1 MSECLTGLL
10 FLSKSSINLSKSSCG
25 ERLFLLAVILK
36 EQLECIKFFKKKK
49 KEDKLR
55 KAKVLQTQSR

>member
-1 MSECLTGLL
+1 MSECLTGPS

-36 EQLECIKFFKKKK
+36 QQLECIKFFKKRKK
-49 KEDKLR
+49 DKLR